1 MEKLEKEAEE
11 ESARLERG
19 LDSLVNER
27 KSVKK
32 RNTEKDEMEQI
43 IEQLGDSRGHAGGWR

>member
-1 MEKLEKEAEE
+1 MEKEEEE

-27 KSVKK
+27 KSVRK
-32 RNTEKDEMEQI
+32 RNTEKDERERI
-43 IEQLGDSRGHAGGWR
+43 IEQLGDSPRARRRV